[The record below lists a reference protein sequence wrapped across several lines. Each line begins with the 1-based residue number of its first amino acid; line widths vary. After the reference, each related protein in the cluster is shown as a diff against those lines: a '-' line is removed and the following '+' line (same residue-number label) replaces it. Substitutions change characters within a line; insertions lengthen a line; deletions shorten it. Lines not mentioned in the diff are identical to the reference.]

1 MTLVEAICI
10 LISIQLCKQKEVNV
24 FYIGDAKVVV
34 VYLETSYNF
43 YQVMDLLFEKYGSSV
58 LVFDPDVPGTG
69 QNEKQY
75 ADWFCEI
82 VVSRMSSRTNVSAV
96 TFDLVYNPLNV
107 KYSSALVKEV
117 IGPLVSRGV
126 TTFFVTLDPLVVD
139 AVESY
144 SKKGDVA
151 VVCYDCESGTYR
163 NVTGETDKWVYKPVL
178 DVVQKFEDAKN
189 K

>member
-1 MTLVEAICI
+1 M
-10 LISIQLCKQKEVNV
+10 
-24 FYIGDAKVVV
+24 FYVGDAKVVV

-43 YQVMDLLFEKYGSSV
+43 YQVMDLLFEKYKSGMIV
-58 LVFDPDVPGTG
+58 CDPSVPGPG
-69 QNEKQY
+69 QPEKQY
-75 ADWFCEI
+75 ADWFASTVTSCLSHKTA
-82 VVSRMSSRTNVSAV
+82 VRAV
-96 TFDLVYNPLNV
+96 TVDLVYNPINV

-117 IGPLVSRGV
+117 VRPLVSRGV

-144 SKKGDVA
+144 SEKHNVA
-151 VVCYDCESGTYR
+151 VVCYDCESDTFR

-178 DVVQKFEDAKN
+178 DVVQGFEDTRN

>member
-1 MTLVEAICI
+1 M
-10 LISIQLCKQKEVNV
+10 
-24 FYIGDAKVVV
+24 FYLGDAKVVV

-43 YQVMDLLFEKYGSSV
+43 YQVMDLLLEKYKSGMIV
-58 LVFDPDVPGTG
+58 CDPSVPGTG
-69 QNEKQY
+69 QSEEQY
-75 ADWFCEI
+75 ADWFCTTI
-82 VVSRMSSRTNVSAV
+82 TSLMTSRTNVSAV
-96 TFDLVYNPLNV
+96 TVDLVCNSLNV
-107 KYSSALVKEV
+107 KYSSALVKST

-151 VVCYDCESGTYR
+151 VVCYDCKSGTYR
-163 NVTGETDKWVYKPVL
+163 NVTEETDKWVYKPVL
-178 DVVQKFEDAKN
+178 DVVQGFEDARN

>member
-1 MTLVEAICI
+1 M
-10 LISIQLCKQKEVNV
+10 
-24 FYIGDAKVVV
+24 FYIGDANVVV

-43 YQVMDLLFEKYGSSV
+43 YQVIDLLFEKYRSGMVVCTPS
-58 LVFDPDVPGTG
+58 VPGTRED
-69 QNEKQY
+69 EKRY
-75 ADWFCEI
+75 ADCFCAS
-82 VVSRMSSRTNVSAV
+82 VANRMSSRTDVRAV
-96 TFDLVYNPLNV
+96 TVELVYNSLNF

-117 IGPLVSRGV
+117 IGSMVSRSV

-151 VVCYDCESGTYR
+151 VVCYDCESETYR

>member
-1 MTLVEAICI
+1 M
-10 LISIQLCKQKEVNV
+10 

-34 VYLETSYNF
+34 VYLESSYNL
-43 YQVMDLLFEKYGSSV
+43 YQVMGLLFENYRSSMV
-58 LVFDPDVPGTG
+58 VCDPPPSGAG
-69 QNEKQY
+69 QSEKQY
-75 ADWFCEI
+75 AYQFCSG
-82 VVSRMSSRTNVSAV
+82 VVSVMSSRTNLRAV
-96 TFDLVYNPLNV
+96 TVDFVYNPLHI

-117 IGPLVSRGV
+117 IGPMVSRGV
-126 TTFFVTLDPLVVD
+126 TTFFVTLDLLVVD

-151 VVCYDCESGTYR
+151 VVCYDCESETYR

-178 DVVQKFEDAKN
+178 DVVQGFEDTRN

>member
-1 MTLVEAICI
+1 M
-10 LISIQLCKQKEVNV
+10 

-43 YQVMDLLFEKYGSSV
+43 YQVMDLLFKKYGSHMIV
-58 LVFDPDVPGTG
+58 CDPSVPGTG

-75 ADWFCEI
+75 ADWFCAS
-82 VVSRMSSRTNVSAV
+82 VTSHMSSRTDVAAV
-96 TFDLVYNPLNV
+96 TVDLVYNSLNV

-117 IGPLVSRGV
+117 VGPLAYWGV

-144 SKKGDVA
+144 TDKEDVA
-151 VVCYDCESGTYR
+151 VVCYDCESDTFR
-163 NVTGETDKWVYKPVL
+163 NVTDETDKWVYKPVL
-178 DVVQKFEDAKN
+178 DVVQEFENARN
-189 K
+189 KER

>member
-1 MTLVEAICI
+1 M
-10 LISIQLCKQKEVNV
+10 
-24 FYIGDAKVVV
+24 FYIGDANVVV

-43 YQVMDLLFEKYGSSV
+43 YQVMDLLFEKYKSGMIV
-58 LVFDPDVPGTG
+58 CDPDVPDPG
-69 QNEKQY
+69 QSEKQY
-75 ADWFCEI
+75 ADWFCTT
-82 VVSRMSSRTNVSAV
+82 VTSLMSSRTNVSAV
-96 TFDLVYNPLNV
+96 TVDLVCNSLNV
-107 KYSSALVKEV
+107 KYSSALVKSI

-126 TTFFVTLDPLVVD
+126 TAFFVTLDPLVVD

-144 SKKGDVA
+144 AKKGDVA

-178 DVVQKFEDAKN
+178 DVVQKFEYAKN

>member
-1 MTLVEAICI
+1 MTSVEAICI

-24 FYIGDAKVVV
+24 FYIGDANVVV

-43 YQVMDLLFEKYGSSV
+43 YQVMDLLSEKYGSAMI
-58 LVFDPDVPGTG
+58 VFDPSVPGTR
-69 QNEKQY
+69 QSEKQY
-75 ADWFCEI
+75 ADWFCAS
-82 VVSRMSSRTNVSAV
+82 VARCMSSRTDVSAV
-96 TFDLVYNPLNV
+96 TVDLVYNPLNF

-117 IGPLVSRGV
+117 IGPMVSRGV
-126 TTFFVTLDPLVVD
+126 TTFFVTLDTLVVD

-151 VVCYDCESGTYR
+151 VVCYDCESETYQ
-163 NVTGETDKWVYKPVL
+163 NVTGETDRWVYKPVL
-178 DVVQKFEDAKN
+178 DAVQKFEDAKN